1 MREGSALAA
10 HASCTAVTRRMSRP
24 SHGDGLTYAP
34 AMPVLAAESAS
45 VITAVVIVA
54 IVGGWGVL
62 VAVWLMF
69 FRGRE

>member
-1 MREGSALAA
+1 
-10 HASCTAVTRRMSRP
+10 
-24 SHGDGLTYAP
+24 
-34 AMPVLAAESAS
+34 MPVLAAESAS

-54 IVGGWGVL
+54 IVGGWAVL

>member
-1 MREGSALAA
+1 
-10 HASCTAVTRRMSRP
+10 
-24 SHGDGLTYAP
+24 
-34 AMPVLAAESAS
+34 MPVLAAESAS